1 MNIFWAVGEA
11 LSTMWRRRFVTAL
24 SVVTMTIALFLF
36 GLFLHITLNLKS
48 YADYAA
54 KRLQMEIFLVD
65 ELSEDEREKTSSL
78 LLDMDGIDTVVYIS
92 KEEAYR
98 IFRQEFGEDITGDI
112 AGNPLPA
119 SFRVRL
125 SPGYRSGKKLEA
137 LIGKISELS
146 IVDEVVFKQAVAERV
161 DRAIKTFVLIDVIT
175 GVVMLLGMLIIIVN
189 TIKLNIVERAESIY
203 IMRFVGATASF
214 IRLPFIIEGI
224 FEGIFAGLFSSGL
237 LCLAELALVR
247 FFPRLFPIGYIAI
260 FLVILGGIT
269 GAAASGF
276 AVRKFLKK

>member
-276 AVRKFLKK
+276 AVRKFLKR

>member
-214 IRLPFIIEGI
+214 IRLPFVVEGI

-247 FFPRLFPIGYIAI
+247 FFPKLYPIGYVVI
-260 FLVILGGIT
+260 FLVVLGGIT
-269 GAAASGF
+269 GAVASGF

>member
-260 FLVILGGIT
+260 FLVIFGGIT